1 MADFDPAPLPGV
13 ALVVYVAALFALGL
27 WARGRIHN
35 TTDYLV
41 AGRSLSL
48 PLASATLFA
57 TWFGAGTLLAVTDEV
72 RAEGVRAAALDPIGA
87 GACLLLAGVFL
98 ARRLWRLQLLT
109 VVDFFRRR
117 FGARAELL
125 AGVLMVPGFC
135 GWVAAQFVALA
146 AVLELI
152 FGLDPALG
160 RVLVA
165 IVGAGYTLLGGMWSV
180 TITDAFQVVLLLV
193 GLVILGFAALA
204 KLGAADPVAGFGRLL
219 AETPPDLL
227 TLVPLDELRPLL
239 AWLGL
244 FAAAALGNLPGQD
257 LAQRILAARSER
269 VAQRACIVA
278 GIAYL
283 GFGLIPVGLGLAARL
298 LAPESEQ
305 AILPLLADLLLS
317 PALVALFT
325 LALASAVLSTIDSAI
340 LAPSSVLAQNV
351 LPRLPLGRIESLRL
365 NQLCVIGVAAISL
378 AIAQVGESA
387 YGLLESA
394 YEIGLVSLLVP
405 LALGLY
411 EQRRGERA
419 ALVSMVTGTSLWTL
433 HRVLGWE
440 WFAGPVLE
448 PLGLTLP
455 MGLSCAA
462 LALGAYLLVAPSP
475 SSEQG

>member
-1 MADFDPAPLPGV
+1 
-13 ALVVYVAALFALGL
+13 
-27 WARGRIHN
+27 
-35 TTDYLV
+35 
-41 AGRSLSL
+41 
-48 PLASATLFA
+48 
-57 TWFGAGTLLAVTDEV
+57 
-72 RAEGVRAAALDPIGA
+72 
-87 GACLLLAGVFL
+87 
-98 ARRLWRLQLLT
+98 
-109 VVDFFRRR
+109 
-117 FGARAELL
+117 
-125 AGVLMVPGFC
+125 
-135 GWVAAQFVALA
+135 
-146 AVLELI
+146 
-152 FGLDPALG
+152 
-160 RVLVA
+160 
-165 IVGAGYTLLGGMWSV
+165 
-180 TITDAFQVVLLLV
+180 
-193 GLVILGFAALA
+193 
-204 KLGAADPVAGFGRLL
+204 
-219 AETPPDLL
+219 
-227 TLVPLDELRPLL
+227 
-239 AWLGL
+239 
-244 FAAAALGNLPGQD
+244 
-257 LAQRILAARSER
+257 
-269 VAQRACIVA
+269 VA

-440 WFAGPVLE
+440 WFAGPLLE

-462 LALGAYLLVAPSP
+462 LALGAYLLAEPNPRRVRR
-475 SSEQG
+475 

>member
-13 ALVVYVAALFALGL
+13 ALVVYLAALFALGL

-98 ARRLWRLQLLT
+98 ARRLWRLQLLA

-283 GFGLIPVGLGLAARL
+283 GFGLIPVGLGL
-298 LAPESEQ
+298 
-305 AILPLLADLLLS
+305 
-317 PALVALFT
+317 
-325 LALASAVLSTIDSAI
+325 
-340 LAPSSVLAQNV
+340 
-351 LPRLPLGRIESLRL
+351 
-365 NQLCVIGVAAISL
+365 
-378 AIAQVGESA
+378 
-387 YGLLESA
+387 
-394 YEIGLVSLLVP
+394 VSLLVP
-405 LALGLY
+405 
-411 EQRRGERA
+411 
-419 ALVSMVTGTSLWTL
+419 
-433 HRVLGWE
+433 
-440 WFAGPVLE
+440 
-448 PLGLTLP
+448 
-455 MGLSCAA
+455 

-475 SSEQG
+475 SPEHR